1 MNEKTLALSRFYAKQ
16 LILVK
21 CLKNQPNRDQRSF
34 SQRVTISCI
43 GTRHQRIRLRMKGYA
58 MVNNSSKLNNLC
70 FDTRIIT
77 FPSKEKGEFDQPN
90 SLDLSLPVTYNR
102 RYLTKL
108 SVVKS
113 DYFPFGRLLFPE

>member
-1 MNEKTLALSRFYAKQ
+1 
-16 LILVK
+16 
-21 CLKNQPNRDQRSF
+21 
-34 SQRVTISCI
+34 
-43 GTRHQRIRLRMKGYA
+43 

-77 FPSKEKGEFDQPN
+77 FLSKEKGEFDQPN

>member
-1 MNEKTLALSRFYAKQ
+1 
-16 LILVK
+16 
-21 CLKNQPNRDQRSF
+21 
-34 SQRVTISCI
+34 
-43 GTRHQRIRLRMKGYA
+43 MKGYA

-77 FPSKEKGEFDQPN
+77 FPSKAKGEFDQPN
-90 SLDLSLPVTYNR
+90 SLDLSLPGTYNR

-113 DYFPFGRLLFPE
+113 DYFPFGRLLFPEQFVVIFLTTIAGFTLANLETSLSES

>member
-1 MNEKTLALSRFYAKQ
+1 
-16 LILVK
+16 
-21 CLKNQPNRDQRSF
+21 
-34 SQRVTISCI
+34 
-43 GTRHQRIRLRMKGYA
+43 MKGYA
-58 MVNNSSKLNNLC
+58 MVNNSSKLNKLC

-113 DYFPFGRLLFPE
+113 DYFPFCYFFDNNSWIYVSKFRD